1 MAMLTP
7 VGGRP
12 LGDMACKS
20 CGAEADPSDRFCQ
33 HCGQAMG
40 EEPAPPAYPPPVYL
54 PAADRAPTPS
64 REYSG
69 WWLRVASLLID
80 GVISA
85 VPLFVAFAI
94 AGAIEIP
101 QRTRV
106 LHPDDGS
113 IPSLVVALI
122 FIGWG
127 VLLAAYFAVL
137 NGRVKG
143 QTLGNLAVGIAVQD
157 ALDGHDGQTIGLG
170 RGFLRFFLR
179 AVFYVV
185 VIPGLVSDLMPLWT
199 KRRQSLAD
207 KIAKSVMVKV

>member
-1 MAMLTP
+1 
-7 VGGRP
+7 
-12 LGDMACKS
+12 
-20 CGAEADPSDRFCQ
+20 
-33 HCGQAMG
+33 
-40 EEPAPPAYPPPVYL
+40 
-54 PAADRAPTPS
+54 
-64 REYSG
+64 
-69 WWLRVASLLID
+69 LLID

-170 RGFLRFFLR
+170 RGFLRVFLR
-179 AVFYVV
+179 AVFYVA

-207 KIAKSVMVKV
+207 KIVKSVMVKV